1 MNALRLNT
9 KKLEDQPFG
18 FTQGALGIY
27 GDEFVMLDT
36 QPIETVTKDSIY
48 RAIRVL
54 ASLGDEIEK
63 KLTGGKDSRYL
74 RRPFFRTF
82 ILRTRF

>member
-1 MNALRLNT
+1 
-9 KKLEDQPFG
+9 
-18 FTQGALGIY
+18 
-27 GDEFVMLDT
+27 MLDT

-63 KLTGGKDSRYL
+63 KLTGGKDAR
-74 RRPFFRTF
+74 
-82 ILRTRF
+82 